1 MSGYIGAHYPG
12 MAETQMHHTVQ
23 TSYAQPVATAP
34 PPRAPAPPPPPQVP
48 SYPPPPPGVLPTTPQ
63 ALTSDYAS
71 RMQTGITLLMQPI
84 LNNTTATANPSTTTR
99 SSRRGAAISYVEP
112 GSDVDDDVLDAGAI
126 DSDGS
131 DFVASGGVRSSVR
144 NARQRFPGVSSSTR
158 APSAAPTPPTD
169 ELDRSYLGQPPPA
182 RLLRSRLINLTPYPL
197 VPSARAEQQAAL
209 RPSLIPIRVE
219 FETPTHRIRDCFT
232 WNLREQILTPEAF
245 GEIFCH
251 DLDLN
256 PTTWCGTIAA
266 QIRAQLEEWEGVAS
280 MDMGVDAADER
291 GEEAECRVILSID
304 VQINHH
310 HLLDHI
316 EWDLLSPLTPE
327 AFARALCADLGLGG
341 EAVALIAHAVHEEL
355 VKHKRDAIEW
365 GILPPASGTEDYVY
379 DRGAMLKDKRAL
391 GGQRKIAP
399 VLKSVWRDWADA
411 EEWRTRYEELSL
423 EEIERREVERE
434 RASRRLRRET
444 SKFQTANRRSRR

>member
-1 MSGYIGAHYPG
+1 MSGYTAARYPG
-12 MAETQMHHTVQ
+12 MAETQMQ
-23 TSYAQPVATAP
+23 QSGQAAYAQPVATAP
-34 PPRAPAPPPPPQVP
+34 PPRGGHRGGRLTVQPSATPIPPPPPPHTV
-48 SYPPPPPGVLPTTPQ
+48 SYPPPPAGVLPTTPQ

-84 LNNTTATANPSTTTR
+84 FNNNAIASANPTTTTR
-99 SSRRGAAISYVEP
+99 SSRRGAAISYVDP
-112 GSDVDDDVLDAGAI
+112 GSDVDDDLLDAGAI
-126 DSDGS
+126 DTDDD
-131 DFVASGGVRSSVR
+131 DFVASGGVRTSVR
-144 NARQRFPGVSSSTR
+144 AARQRFPGVSTSSGAR
-158 APSAAPTPPTD
+158 A
-169 ELDRSYLGQPPPA
+169 YLGQPPPA
-182 RLLRSRLINLTPYPL
+182 RFLRPRYIN
-197 VPSARAEQQAAL
+197 QQAAM
-209 RPSLIPIRVE
+209 RSSLVPIRVE

-256 PTTWCGTIAA
+256 PDAWRGTIAA

-280 MDMGVDAADER
+280 MDLGGDAAEDG

-310 HLLDHI
+310 HLNDHI

-341 EAVALIAHAVHEEL
+341 EAVALVAHAVQEEI

-365 GILPPASGTEDYVY
+365 GILPPATGGPEEYVY

-391 GGQRKIAP
+391 GGQRKLAP
-399 VLKSVWRDWADA
+399 ELKSVWRDWADA

-423 EEIERREVERE
+423 EEIERREGERE